1 MDQET
6 KSRHAVHPDSISTGA
21 LAPNKTGSMCPLG
34 SAPDVML
41 QTAAPATAGGAF
53 YGQVKLA
60 LSGDVPLE
68 PACSQ

>member
-21 LAPNKTGSMCPLG
+21 LAPNKTGSVCPLG

-41 QTAAPATAGGAF
+41 QTAAPATAGGHSM
-53 YGQVKLA
+53 GR
-60 LSGDVPLE
+60 
-68 PACSQ
+68 